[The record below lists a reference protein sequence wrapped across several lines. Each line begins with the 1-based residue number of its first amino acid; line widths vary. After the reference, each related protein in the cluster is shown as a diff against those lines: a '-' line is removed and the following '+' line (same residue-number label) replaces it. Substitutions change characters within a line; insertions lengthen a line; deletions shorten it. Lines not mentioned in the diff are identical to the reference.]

1 MLDSQQVCEE
11 QLYNERR
18 LRTQNPLESNEQSLV
33 YWRGN
38 LVLLCTNTIYSRSL
52 VALFI
57 EPAGESILV
66 CGGTGW
72 SVVRLVCLVFY
83 FKVKISS
90 K

>member
-38 LVLLCTNTIYSRSL
+38 LVLLCTNTI
-52 VALFI
+52 I
-57 EPAGESILV
+57 EPAGEYILV